1 MHFPKCGRPIGEE
14 LEAQLAIGDIERAI
28 GKWQLVSTGF
38 VPLYTGA
45 SAICRNRSGD
55 VQHAGI
61 EIDSGYRAA
70 RSDPSCRDACHNPS
84 AASYIDDAL
93 ARAGMSKLHHDGSPW
108 PKDSGAPARVRTP
121 QARCRRPA
129 TVLADSSER
138 SPKDVGCESKYNPM
152 QRCQLWVISGQ
163 TGMRSACP
171 LYPQKR
177 ILGHRAQSTKTRLCE
192 SISGVARQFTRSV
205 F

>member
-1 MHFPKCGRPIGEE
+1 MHFPKRGRPIGEK

-38 VPLYTGA
+38 VPLYAGA

-70 RSDPSCRDACHNPS
+70 RPDPSCRDACHNPS

-108 PKDSGAPARVRTP
+108 PKDSG
-121 QARCRRPA
+121 
-129 TVLADSSER
+129 
-138 SPKDVGCESKYNPM
+138 
-152 QRCQLWVISGQ
+152 
-163 TGMRSACP
+163 
-171 LYPQKR
+171 
-177 ILGHRAQSTKTRLCE
+177 H
-192 SISGVARQFTRSV
+192 
-205 F
+205 